1 MDALVLN
8 VSVTGHAL
16 VKTVAALMPGS
27 NVALV
32 LDLTN
37 DIIVQRVVNCLKPKK
52 FTTVFHLVQAVL
64 SYEQSEEN
72 SIKVMRIL
80 ANDHELKSDIEKF
93 IESGLINSVS
103 KFVEKKKC
111 WCF

>member
-1 MDALVLN
+1 MDALVSN
-8 VSVTGHAL
+8 VSVTGPAL
-16 VKTVAALMPGS
+16 VKAVAALMPGS
-27 NVALV
+27 NVSSV
-32 LDLTN
+32 LDSTS
-37 DIIVQRVVNCLKPKK
+37 DIIVQRVVNSIKPKK

-72 SIKVMRIL
+72 SIKIMHIL
-80 ANDHELKSDIEKF
+80 ANDHELKPDIEKF